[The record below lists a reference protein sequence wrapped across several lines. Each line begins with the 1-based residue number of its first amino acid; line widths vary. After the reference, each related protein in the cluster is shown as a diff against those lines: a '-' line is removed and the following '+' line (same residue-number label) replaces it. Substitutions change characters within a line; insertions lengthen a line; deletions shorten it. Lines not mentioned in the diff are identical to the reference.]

1 MKGSMIR
8 SYSILLLAV
17 LILAACKDNEPAYK
31 NADLDIETRV
41 ADLVSRMTLEEKV
54 MQLDMYSAGDIVVE
68 GRISPER
75 AEKVMR
81 GMSFGSVH
89 DYYPETAEHANE
101 LQKYVIENTRL
112 GIPVLFIEEALHGYQ
127 GKKSTAFPVPVG
139 LGSMWDVELMEKIGK
154 AVGAETRSVGVH
166 MVLAPVLGL
175 GREPRWGRV
184 QETYSEDAY
193 LAAQNG
199 VGYIKGLQGDD
210 LKNDDA
216 VVAEPKHFGIHSIP
230 AKGLNTGTVYI
241 GEREARSH
249 FLYVF
254 EKAFK
259 EAGALGAM
267 AAYHEWDGVP
277 AAGDPWLLKDLLR
290 DEWGFKGF
298 VLSDLGA
305 IAKQHN
311 SHKTV
316 ATDEEAILNSIRSG
330 LDMQFYDYTHDE
342 FQNTIIDAV
351 NNKTLNI
358 EHVNR
363 AVSSVLYVKF
373 RLGLFENPYTDT
385 SLKDKRYHCQSHQ
398 DLALESAQKSIT
410 LLQNKNNILP
420 LGNDVKKVA
429 IIGDMADKVLL
440 GGYSPK
446 EVEGVSIVDAFEAT
460 GYEVDFVD
468 VGVPTNTAEQI
479 DSKYLI
485 TENGEQ
491 GLLAEYFN
499 NTECAGKPVFSQV
512 ETSLAR
518 YWHNLSP
525 EAGVKDDNFSVRWT
539 GYLVPPLT
547 GTYEFSLIADDIAR
561 FSIDG
566 KQLNDNWDKEMINK
580 WTKKEIRLEKGKKYR
595 VKLEFAEFDAYAA
608 VFLHWKI
615 KPEVSNKETMF
626 DKTVQAAKNADV
638 VVLVMG
644 EKEEECGEG
653 KDRQS
658 LELNPYSKR
667 MLDEVS
673 STGTPVVLVLQ
684 NGRPL
689 VLTNDYQKVDAIL
702 ETWYAGELS
711 GQATVDIITG
721 KVNPSGKLPITFPR
735 SEGQLPVFY
744 NHQRSATHDYADG
757 TSKPL
762 FAFGHGLSYSKFE
775 YSDIVVEKSEMAPSE
790 NQLVK
795 VKIKNVSD
803 SDGAEIAQLYITDT
817 YSSVATPVM
826 QLRGFK
832 RVSLKAGE
840 EKEVSFT
847 LVPDDL
853 ALWNRQMKRVVEPG
867 QFQVRVGAASDDI
880 RLESAFT
887 VK

>member
-1 MKGSMIR
+1 MNKIYLMLLAA
-8 SYSILLLAV
+8 LLLFGFKK
-17 LILAACKDNEPAYK
+17 KDKMPAYK
-31 NADLDIETRV
+31 NANLNIETRV

-54 MQLDMYSAGDIVVE
+54 MQMDMYSAGDIVID
-68 GRISPER
+68 GRISVER
-75 AEKVMR
+75 ADSVLN
-81 GMSFGSVH
+81 GMSIGSVH

-101 LQKYVIENTRL
+101 LQKYIIENTRL
-112 GIPVLFIEEALHGYQ
+112 GIPALFIEEALHGYQ
-127 GKKSTAFPVPVG
+127 GKKSTAFPVSIG
-139 LGSMWDVELMEKIGK
+139 LGSMWDVHLMEKIGK
-154 AVGAETRSVGVH
+154 AVAAETRSVGVH
-166 MVLAPVLGL
+166 MVLSPVLGI

-193 LAAQNG
+193 LAARNG
-199 VGYIKGLQGDD
+199 VAYINGLQGDD
-210 LKNDDA
+210 LTADDA
-216 VVAEPKHFGIHSIP
+216 VVAEPKHFGVHSIP
-230 AKGLNTGTVYI
+230 TKGLNTGTVYI

-311 SHKTV
+311 SHHTV
-316 ATDEEAILNSIRSG
+316 PTDEEAILNSIRSG
-330 LDMQFYDYTHDE
+330 LDMQFYDYTHE
-342 FQNTIIDAV
+342 KFQQTIIDAV
-351 NNKTLNI
+351 NDKSLDLKD
-358 EHVNR
+358 VDR

-373 RLGLFENPYTDT
+373 RLGLFENPYTNT
-385 SLKDKRYHCQSHQ
+385 KLQAERYHCQDHQ
-398 DLALESAQKSIT
+398 ELALESAQKSIT
-410 LLQNKNNILP
+410 LLQNNDNILP
-420 LGNDVKKVA
+420 FGDDVKNVA

-446 EVEGVSIVDAFEAT
+446 EVEGTSIVEAFKET
-460 GYEVDFVD
+460 GYQVDFVD

-479 DSKYLI
+479 DAKFLR
-485 TENGEQ
+485 TENGEE

-499 NTECAGKPVFSQV
+499 NPECTGKPVFSQV
-512 ETSLAR
+512 EKSLAR

-525 EAGVKDDNFSVRWT
+525 EAGVVDDNFSVRWS
-539 GYLVPPLT
+539 GYIVPPLT

-561 FSIDG
+561 FYING
-566 KQLNDNWDKEMINK
+566 EQLNNNWDKELKNQ
-580 WTKKEIRLEKGKKYR
+580 WTKKKIRLEKGKKYSI
-595 VKLEFAEFDAYAA
+595 KLEFAEFDAYAA

-615 KPEVSNKETMF
+615 EPEVSKKETMF
-626 DKTVQAAKNADV
+626 AKTVEVAGNADV

-658 LELNPYSKR
+658 LELNTYSKR
-667 MLDEVS
+667 LLNEVS
-673 STGTPVVLVLQ
+673 KAGKPIILVLQ

-689 VLTNDYQKVDAIL
+689 VLTEEYKKVDAIL

-744 NHQRSATHDYADG
+744 NHQRSANHDYVDG
-757 TSKPL
+757 SSKPL

-775 YSDIVVEKSEMAPSE
+775 YSDLTIEKAEIAKSE
-790 NQLVK
+790 NQTVK
-795 VKIKNVSD
+795 VNVKNTSD
-803 SDGAEIAQLYITDT
+803 REGTEVVQLYITDS

-832 RVSLKAGE
+832 RVVLKAGE
-840 EKEVSFT
+840 EKEVTFT
-847 LVPDDL
+847 ILPDDL
-853 ALWNRQMKRVVEPG
+853 ALWNRSMKRVVESG
-867 QFQVRVGAASDDI
+867 EFQVKVGAASDDI
-880 RLESAFT
+880 RLEDVFN